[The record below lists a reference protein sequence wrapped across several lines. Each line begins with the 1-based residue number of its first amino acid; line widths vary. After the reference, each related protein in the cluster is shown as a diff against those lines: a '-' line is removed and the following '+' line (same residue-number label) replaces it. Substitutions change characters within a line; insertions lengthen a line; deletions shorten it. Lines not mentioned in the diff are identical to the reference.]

1 MPHAVVQVPGSDSA
15 MWNWKSVNVYVLSVC
30 PGHFSAIGSCV
41 QVRGVP
47 YRCVP
52 CVLMYMLARL

>member
-1 MPHAVVQVPGSDSA
+1 

-52 CVLMYMLARL
+52 CLLMYMLARL